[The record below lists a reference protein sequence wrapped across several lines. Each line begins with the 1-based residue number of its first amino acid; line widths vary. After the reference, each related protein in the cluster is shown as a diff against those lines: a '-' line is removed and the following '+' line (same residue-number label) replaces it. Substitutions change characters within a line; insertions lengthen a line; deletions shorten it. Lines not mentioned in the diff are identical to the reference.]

1 MKTYIGTNLIKA
13 EPMNRGDYNK
23 YRGWPMPTDEN
34 PGDKGYLIKQDTGY
48 ETWQPKDVFEKEY
61 HLAENMIVFKEDA
74 IARKNADNTLT
85 PYEVVCADENVFVIA
100 PISLNADNSCTTDYE
115 KLEAYSNDSTILTLE
130 QMNFIKME
138 DK

>member
-1 MKTYIGTNLIKA
+1 MKTYIGTKLIKA
-13 EPMNRGDYNK
+13 EPCNAWKNAGGHKIGDA
-23 YRGWPMPTDEN
+23 
-34 PGDKGYLIKQDTGY
+34 GYKVVYPDGY
-48 ETWQPKDVFEKEY
+48 ESWAPKDVFEKAY

-100 PISLNADNSCTTDYE
+100 PISLNDDDSCTTDYE
-115 KLEAYSNDSTILTLE
+115 KLEAYSNDKSIMTLE
-130 QMNFIKME
+130 QMNFIKLE